1 MACQN
6 HKIAGV
12 MQTVNSAD
20 GVLEAKNAQVADE
33 SANSERPKKRKKGE
47 PSEQS
52 RDRSDSIQQNVPYL
66 SRWGV
71 EEVHF
76 LNRECLKPF
85 SKNML
90 PTVARSTFLKTCDA
104 ENELDHKNHERGNL
118 KLAFLMQIRIKVH
131 GG

>member
-20 GVLEAKNAQVADE
+20 GVLEAKNAQVTDE

-71 EEVHF
+71 EEVI
-76 LNRECLKPF
+76 LLIE
-85 SKNML
+85 S
-90 PTVARSTFLKTCDA
+90 ARSRFPETCFPLQREA
-104 ENELDHKNHERGNL
+104 L
-118 KLAFLMQIRIKVH
+118 F
-131 GG
+131 

>member
-12 MQTVNSAD
+12 RQTVNYAG
-20 GVLEAKNAQVADE
+20 GVLEAKHAQVMDE

-71 EEVHF
+71 KQVRWLIE
-76 LNRECLKPF
+76 N
-85 SKNML
+85 
-90 PTVARSTFLKTCDA
+90 ARSRFPEMCFHCSEKHFF
-104 ENELDHKNHERGNL
+104 EN
-118 KLAFLMQIRIKVH
+118 I
-131 GG
+131 

>member
-20 GVLEAKNAQVADE
+20 GVLEAKNAQVTDE
-33 SANSERPKKRKKGE
+33 SENSERPKKREKAE

-52 RDRSDSIQQNVPYL
+52 RDRGDSIQQDVPYL

-71 EEVHF
+71 EKVIMLIEVVFQKCASHCSEKHF
-76 LNRECLKPF
+76 FE
-85 SKNML
+85 NM
-90 PTVARSTFLKTCDA
+90 
-104 ENELDHKNHERGNL
+104 
-118 KLAFLMQIRIKVH
+118 
-131 GG
+131 